1 MTPSVERGSR
11 PPARARLARLCA
23 AGALLLLA
31 SLASPASFAINR
43 IVLEVDEITSPAT
56 QAAGTSV
63 TLDLARSEPVA
74 HVRVGQVAVPAPIGP
89 LRNVQLEC
97 TRIYVREPTIA
108 CREGTLTA
116 DGGPTKNIALRVSG
130 EYDTERRA
138 VIARGSEL
146 PLAGGQAQFS
156 GAFDEKGWSV
166 EGRAEALDITQV
178 RTLVLPWFK
187 APESLQFT
195 GHVQVAGQ
203 ASNRGEG
210 LLMAADV
217 TTSDFNLKNEEG
229 TVIAENVVGAL
240 RGTATQ
246 TDSGLDVQARLEGT
260 RGQALAGPVLLDL
273 NANALA
279 IEARGQ
285 LNGETLNFSDITL
298 TQKDL
303 SQARGQARVQLGDA
317 PRVVLAHVDLA
328 NLQFPAA
335 YTSYLQIALAPTDFG
350 QLATTG
356 SVHGSLDINDNAVTQ
371 LALYLSGMDIEDD
384 QSKFSMSGVAAD
396 LHWARD
402 ENIQVTPSTVSWNA
416 ATAYGL
422 SGGATRVEFR
432 THGRSFE
439 LTKPA
444 RVPVFDGAVEIHQ
457 LDTRNL
463 GTPDMALDF
472 DANIEPISM
481 RRLSKAFGWPELN
494 GQLSGTIPGLSYRNQ
509 VLTVDGDITASVFDG
524 TVVARGLK
532 LENPLGPWP
541 RLHADVRAR
550 GLDLSLVTSTFEV
563 GSITGR
569 MDADILGLELFN
581 WSPVAFDARLY
592 STPGDDSRK
601 LISAKAVGSISTV
614 AGGGAGVIQRLQSG
628 VLKFFDDYRYERL
641 GIACRLENDVCTM
654 SGIEPAR
661 TGFYIVKGGGL
672 PRIDVIGN
680 QGEVAWP
687 QLVSQISSGIRNGP
701 VFQ

>member
-1 MTPSVERGSR
+1 MCWP
-11 PPARARLARLCA
+11 RLVTV
-23 AGALLLLA
+23 GVLLWVA
-31 SLASPASFAINR
+31 MLASPASFAVER
-43 IVLEVDEITSPAT
+43 IVLEVDEITSPVT

-63 TLDLARSEPVA
+63 TLDLARGEPVA
-74 HVRVGQVAVPAPIGP
+74 HVRVGLVDVPSPIGP
-89 LRNVQLEC
+89 LRNVRLEC
-97 TRIYVREPTIA
+97 TRLYVHEPTIA

-116 DGGPTKNIALRVSG
+116 DGGPTKNIAMKVSG
-130 EYDTERRA
+130 EYDTDRSA

-146 PLAGGQAQFS
+146 ALAGGLAQFS
-156 GAFDEKGWSV
+156 GSFDENGWAV
-166 EGRAEALDITQV
+166 EGRAERLDITQV
-178 RTLVLPWFK
+178 RALVLPWFK

-195 GHVQVAGQ
+195 GHVQVVGQ
-203 ASNRGEG
+203 ASDRGEG

-217 TTSDFNLKNEEG
+217 TTSDFNLQNEAG

-240 RGTATQ
+240 RGTATR
-246 TDSGLDVQARLEGT
+246 TASGLEIQARVEGT

-279 IEARGQ
+279 IDALGQ

-298 TQKDL
+298 TQKNL
-303 SQARGQARVQLGDA
+303 SQARGQARVQLGEA

-335 YTSYLQIALAPTDFG
+335 YTSYMQIALASTDFG
-350 QLATTG
+350 QLTTTG
-356 SVHGSLDINDNAVTQ
+356 SMHGSIDINDNSVTQ
-371 LALYLSGMDIEDD
+371 LALYLTGMNIDD
-384 QSKFSMSGVAAD
+384 QKSAFAMDGVAAD
-396 LHWARD
+396 LHWSKD
-402 ENIQVTPSTVSWNA
+402 ESIQVTPSTLSWNS

-422 SGGATRVEFR
+422 SGGATRLEFR
-432 THGRSFE
+432 TRGRSFE

-444 RVPVFDGAVEIHQ
+444 RLPVFDGAVRVNR
-457 LDTRNL
+457 LDTRKI
-463 GTPDMALDF
+463 GTPEMELDF
-472 DANIEPISM
+472 DASIEPISM
-481 RRLSKAFGWPELN
+481 ARLSKAFGWPELN

-509 VLTVDGDITASVFDG
+509 VLTVDGDIVASVFDG

-541 RLHADVRAR
+541 RLHADVTAR
-550 GLDLSLVTSTFEV
+550 RLDLSLVTSTFEV

-581 WSPVAFDARLY
+581 WSPVEFDARLY
-592 STPGDDSRK
+592 STPGDDSKKR
-601 LISAKAVGSISTV
+601 ISAKAVGSISSV
-614 AGGGAGVIQRLQSG
+614 AGGGGGVMQQLQSG
-628 VLKFFDDYRYERL
+628 VLRFFDDYRYERL

-661 TGFYIVKGGGL
+661 TGYYLVKGRGV

-687 QLVSQISSGIRNGP
+687 QLVSQIASGLANGP
-701 VFQ
+701 VIQ

>member
-11 PPARARLARLCA
+11 PPARARLARLCG

-432 THGRSFE
+432 THGRSFD

-463 GTPDMALDF
+463 GMPDMALDF